1 MDKHISLSPCPFCGS
16 SNTTLD
22 YYEISCP
29 QELGTIVVC
38 NDCGASAKSIVDWNI
53 RPVEDAL
60 NARIAELEAAQRW
73 IPVGEKPLEAGTF
86 FVLLKNGEVTKD
98 FTFIDGGRYYW
109 WNHGA
114 NITHY
119 MPLPTPPEV
128 K

>member
-1 MDKHISLSPCPFCGS
+1 MSVSEHANYLLNEYGRLQFDYAAYRKPYGESLR
-16 SNTTLD
+16 NEARNNLED
-22 YYEISCP
+22 Y
-29 QELGTIVVC
+29 
-38 NDCGASAKSIVDWNI
+38 
-53 RPVEDAL
+53 
-60 NARIAELEAAQRW
+60 IAELEAERRW

-119 MPLPTPPEV
+119 MPLPEPPIVYGKVCEE
-128 K
+128 